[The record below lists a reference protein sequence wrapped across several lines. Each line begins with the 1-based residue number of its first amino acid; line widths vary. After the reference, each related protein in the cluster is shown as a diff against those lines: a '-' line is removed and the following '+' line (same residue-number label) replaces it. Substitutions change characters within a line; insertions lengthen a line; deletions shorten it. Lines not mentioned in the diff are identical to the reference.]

1 MTFYLGRSPIV
12 IARGHSAE
20 WNMKKLL
27 IEVLIGIAAG
37 AALMLV
43 DSGLTTMDT
52 SIAGAETNGDVSTL
66 FVSR

>member
-1 MTFYLGRSPIV
+1 
-12 IARGHSAE
+12 
-20 WNMKKLL
+20 MKKLL

-43 DSGLTTMDT
+43 DSGLTTMDI
-52 SIAGAETNGDVSTL
+52 SIAGGETNADVSTL